1 MAKPLLRRGLNCLLF
16 LAVAAMVWTAWYAAK
31 RGLTRSWRERV
42 FAEFRLRGIEV
53 TFKKLTVDPL
63 RGFVARDVAVY
74 DATDRK
80 RVLAEIDRLTLNLD
94 WNRLVRRRTFVT
106 ALELNDARLSL
117 PLDRRN
123 PAGKRVAVE
132 KLRARLLFPDKQIR
146 LVYAEAQVLGLNLHA
161 EGRLAN
167 PGSISAPST
176 DSPGWL
182 GTAESILGQIE
193 AVNWKGQPPRL
204 RLQFSGDMDA
214 PESVTASL
222 RLEAGETVLRGVA
235 LDSVLVA
242 AVWREDALDL
252 QDLALEDRQGRLNAV
267 GRWVPKSGAWEARLE
282 STLDPVQLAAAADHA
297 LPADALQFK
306 SRPSIR
312 MHAVGGDNP
321 EAWLRMTAAV
331 EAAGFSWKKEPFEG
345 FTAAASWQRGADSR
359 WSVRQLNLVHSQG
372 RLSGDVLVAPGEV
385 RAKIQSSLPPSL
397 LELALPEVPP
407 TGPWSWLQTREPA
420 HVDLELFGSAPEL
433 SACTAWGRL
442 RLGRSS
448 FRGVDV
454 EKLDAPFGLRGGVW
468 TFGPFSLKRAEGV
481 GEGTV
486 TYDAVHNDLFI
497 HKVRL
502 RLNPQE
508 TMKLIEPAWLGE
520 VLPYRFKGPAPFI
533 TVDGKAAPGTPDR
546 TNINVNVESEGG
558 MDYDFAG
565 KTLTF
570 DQISAKLLFTPRR
583 VRITD
588 LSAKLFN
595 GRLEGNADISPG
607 AETAPHKAS
616 LYMTDVD
623 FATLSR
629 LYTGYDDSKGK
640 LNASFLWKGD
650 GDEARKVD
658 GSGELTITDGNVFL
672 IPFLG
677 PFSGILNNLI
687 PGAGYSKAQKA
698 TASFTIKNGI
708 FNTRNLRIDGT
719 AFSLLGNGDL
729 HFMDDKMEFYARINA
744 HGLPAV
750 MLFPMSKLFE
760 YSAECRLSNPVWK
773 PRILNRGEKSLPAP
787 ATPPVPAP
795 AAEPER

>member
-1 MAKPLLRRGLNCLLF
+1 MANPPFRRSLKLLLL
-16 LAVAAMVWTAWYAAK
+16 LAAAVVLWAGWYAAK

-42 FAEFRLRGIEV
+42 FAELRFRGIEV

-94 WNRLVRRRTFVT
+94 WNRLMRRRTFVT

-117 PLDRRN
+117 PLDRGN

-132 KLRARLLFPDKQIR
+132 KLRARLLFPEKQIR
-146 LVYAEAQVLGLNLHA
+146 LVYAEAQLLGMSLRA

-167 PGSISAPST
+167 PGSITPPASDTP
-176 DSPGWL
+176 DWL
-182 GTAESILGQIE
+182 GRAESILAEIE
-193 AVNWKGQPPRL
+193 SIQWKGQPPKL

-222 RLEAGETVLRGVA
+222 RLEAGETVLRGVP
-235 LDSVLVA
+235 LDSVLVS

-252 QDLALEDRQGRLNAV
+252 QDLAFEDRQGRLHTV
-267 GRWVPKSGAWEARLE
+267 GRWVPKTGAWEARLE
-282 STLDPVQLAAAADHA
+282 STLDPVQLAAAAGHA
-297 LPADALQFK
+297 LPADALRFK
-306 SRPSIR
+306 SRPSLRI
-312 MHAVGGDNP
+312 HAVGGEDP
-321 EAWLRMTAAV
+321 TPWQRVTAVMESA
-331 EAAGFSWKKEPFEG
+331 EFSWKKEPFESLK
-345 FTAAASWQRGADSR
+345 AAASWQGGTDSR
-359 WSVRQLNLVHSQG
+359 WSVRELKLVHSQG
-372 RLSGDVLVAPGEV
+372 QLSGDVLVAPGEV
-385 RAKIQSSLPPSL
+385 RAKIQSSLPLSL
-397 LELALPEVPP
+397 FDLALPEVPP
-407 TGPWSWLQTREPA
+407 SGPLSWLQTKEPA
-420 HVDLELFGSAPEL
+420 QIELEIFGSAPEL
-433 SACTAWGRL
+433 SACTAWGRV
-442 RLGRSS
+442 RLGRST
-448 FRGVDV
+448 FRGVEI
-454 EKLDAPFGLRGGVW
+454 EKLDTPIGLRGGVW
-468 TFGPFSLKRAEGV
+468 SFGPFSLKRTEGI
-481 GEGTV
+481 GEGSV

-497 HKVRL
+497 HRVKL

-520 VLPYRFKGPAPFI
+520 VTPYRFKGPAPLI
-533 TVDGKAAPGTPDR
+533 LVDGKAAPGTPDR
-546 TNINVNVESEGG
+546 TNINVSVESDGG

-565 KTLTF
+565 KTLSF

-588 LSAKLFN
+588 LSGKLFN
-595 GRLEGNADISPG
+595 GRLEGNADISPN

-623 FATLSR
+623 FATLSK

-640 LNASFLWKGD
+640 LNASFLWKGN

-658 GSGELTITDGNVFL
+658 GSGELTITDGNVFA

-677 PFSGILNNLI
+677 PFSGILNSLI
-687 PGAGYSKAQKA
+687 PGAGYSKAHKA

-719 AFSLLGNGDL
+719 TFTLLGNGDL
-729 HFMDDKMEFYARINA
+729 HFMDDKMEFYARINTQ
-744 HGLPAV
+744 GLPAV
-750 MLFPMSKLFE
+750 MFFPMSKLFE
-760 YSAECRLSNPVWK
+760 YSADCRLSNPVWK
-773 PRILNRGEKSLPAP
+773 PRILNRGEKLPPTPTTPPPAP
-787 ATPPVPAP
+787 AP
-795 AAEPER
+795 EPER